1 MVNIWF
7 WWVFVVC
14 LFILFYFGFILQ
26 GYQLLKTTP
35 ALFPAEL
42 LKVFIRI
49 GISRS
54 LGSLVLMNSFLL
66 SHTIPQMDF
75 T

>member
-1 MVNIWF
+1 MLNLYGF
-7 WWVFVVC
+7 VFC
-14 LFILFYFGFILQ
+14 LFISYYFVFLLQ
-26 GYQLLKTTP
+26 SYLLLKTIL

-66 SHTIPQMDF
+66 SHTIP
-75 T
+75 

>member
-7 WWVFVVC
+7 WWFFVVC

>member
-1 MVNIWF
+1 MLNLYGF
-7 WWVFVVC
+7 VFC
-14 LFILFYFGFILQ
+14 LFVSYFFVFLLQ
-26 GYQLLKTTP
+26 SCRLLKTIL

-66 SHTIPQMDF
+66 SHTIP
-75 T
+75 

>member
-1 MVNIWF
+1 MVNICF
-7 WWVFVVC
+7 GGFLFVYLLV
-14 LFILFYFGFILQ
+14 LFYFGFILR

-35 ALFPAEL
+35 ALFPTEL

-54 LGSLVLMNSFLL
+54 LGLLVLMNSFLL

-75 T
+75 A

>member
-1 MVNIWF
+1 MLNLYGF
-7 WWVFVVC
+7 VFC
-14 LFILFYFGFILQ
+14 LFVSYYFVFLLQ
-26 GYQLLKTTP
+26 SYLLLKTIL

-66 SHTIPQMDF
+66 SHTIP
-75 T
+75 

>member
-1 MVNIWF
+1 MLNLYGF
-7 WWVFVVC
+7 VFC
-14 LFILFYFGFILQ
+14 LFVSYYFVFPLQ
-26 GYQLLKTTP
+26 SYLLLKTIL

-66 SHTIPQMDF
+66 SHTIP
-75 T
+75 